1 MNSSPQIF
9 FHACFNRTLDS
20 GCFKLCFPIKK
31 PHISSTCITNKSCPV
46 LPMLF
51 FFLLVHFNVS
61 GQNYDAELLT
71 QKTRIEVTNDKL
83 TKEYLFE
90 IKINNRAGEEFTKIG
105 IPFSKLIKV
114 RNIEAFIT
122 DNNNKIVKRLTK
134 NDLTEKSAITNFSF
148 YEDNMVKEFT
158 LKHNTYPYTITYSF
172 QQQESEF
179 LFIDHWIP
187 VISEIVPTKNAE
199 LEIVTP
205 IDYQF
210 SYTSNNTS
218 SPVIDS
224 LENNVHYTWTTSY
237 TNIVKPEI
245 YSPPV
250 SAFFPEV
257 IVIPQKFKFEISGS
271 FENWVSFGNWQYKL
285 LTGLNDLPENEKAQ
299 VKSLIQNTV
308 GDKEKIRILYHY
320 LQDQT
325 RYINISIDTGGLKP
339 HPASYVSQ
347 NKYGDCK
354 ALTNYMKAI
363 LDFAGIKSYYTK
375 VNAGNPTF
383 KINKEFPSQQFNHII
398 LYIPLENEDIWLDCT
413 SKTAFN
419 YLGTFTQNRDVFVI
433 DHQKSHFLTTP
444 EMTLADSK
452 ESRTITFKYNFQ
464 EVNANFEYKFYGNMY
479 EKFAM
484 LNSGL
489 NKSEKSRY
497 LRNNFMEYGF
507 ELNEYN
513 FKEINRDSTF
523 IEFTCSASARNIYKL
538 LGNEMVIAVIPFS
551 LPQFTKPA
559 ERKMPV
565 QIDFPICKTD
575 TLIYDIPAGFILHEK
590 ADDFSVKT
598 EFGEYSVQFV
608 QEAAKIFVIKSFKLH
623 AGNYPL
629 NKYDDFYS
637 FYKLVNQKDKNI
649 QLLLIKSI

>member
-1 MNSSPQIF
+1 M
-9 FHACFNRTLDS
+9 CFL
-20 GCFKLCFPIKK
+20 LKK
-31 PHISSTCITNKSCPV
+31 QHISSPCFISKSFP
-46 LPMLF
+46 LLLLIF
-51 FFLLVHFNVS
+51 SFLSVHFNIS
-61 GQNYDAELLT
+61 GQNYDAELIT

-105 IPFSKLIKV
+105 IPYSKLIRV

-134 NDLTEKSAITNFSF
+134 NDLTERSAIANFSF

-187 VISEIVPTKNAE
+187 VISEMVPTKKAE

-205 IDYQF
+205 VDYQF
-210 SYTSNNTS
+210 TYTSNNTS
-218 SPVIDS
+218 APVIDS
-224 LENNVHYTWTTSY
+224 LEDNIHYTWSTSY
-237 TNIVKPEI
+237 TKLVKPET

-250 SAFFPEV
+250 TVFFPEV
-257 IVIPQKFKFEISGS
+257 IAVPKKFKFEISGS
-271 FENWVSFGNWQYKL
+271 FEGWVSFGNWQYEL
-285 LTGLNDLPENEKAQ
+285 LAGLNDLPEAEKI
-299 VKSLIQNTV
+299 KINSLIQNTV
-308 GDKEKIRILYHY
+308 SDKEKIRILYHY

-325 RYINISIDTGGLKP
+325 RYINISIETGGLKP

-354 ALTNYMKAI
+354 ALTNYLKAI
-363 LDFAGIKSYYTK
+363 LDYAGIKSYYTK
-375 VNAGNPTF
+375 VNAGLPVV
-383 KINKEFPSQQFNHII
+383 KINKDFPSQQFNHII
-398 LYIPLENEDIWLDCT
+398 LYIPLDNEEIWLDCT
-413 SKTAFN
+413 SETAFN

-433 DHQKSHFLTTP
+433 DHNKSRFLTTP
-444 EMTLADSK
+444 EMTSANSK
-452 ESRTITFKYNFQ
+452 EVRTITFKYDFQ
-464 EVNANFEYKFYGNMY
+464 EVIANFDYKLFGNMY

-484 LNSGL
+484 LNSDL

-507 ELNEYN
+507 ELNEYT
-513 FKEINRDSTF
+513 FKTIDRDSTF
-523 IEFTCSASARNIYKL
+523 IEFTFNASARNIYKQ
-538 LGNEMVIAVIPFS
+538 LGNDLVIVVIPFS

-559 ERKMPV
+559 ERNLPL
-565 QIDFPICKTD
+565 QIDFPVCKTD
-575 TLIYDIPAGFILHEK
+575 TLIYDIPAGYKLNEK

-598 EFGEYSVQFV
+598 EFGEYSVRFI
-608 QEAAKIFVIKSFKLH
+608 QEPAKIFVIKSFILN

-629 NKYDDFYS
+629 NRYNDFYS
-637 FYKLVNQKDKNI
+637 FYKQVSQKDKNI
-649 QLLLIKSI
+649 QLLFIKSI